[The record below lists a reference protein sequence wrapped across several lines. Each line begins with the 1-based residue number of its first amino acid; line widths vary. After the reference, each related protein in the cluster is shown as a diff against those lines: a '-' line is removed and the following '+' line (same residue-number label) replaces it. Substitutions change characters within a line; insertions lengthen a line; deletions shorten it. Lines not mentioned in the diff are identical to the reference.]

1 MAVPQAYGFMPMQ
14 QALRINAG
22 LDNPGVMDMLGR
34 GPDLKNGAFASS
46 DMPSANLSQAQLP
59 LMQGSGQGLSI
70 DDFLLALNAKRG
82 RDNYALSP
90 AGPSMQRRFG
100 AGSPL
105 GMEML
110 PDEQAVPSQVGPS
123 AEEVA
128 QLQSALMAAAQ
139 EQGQLDPFLVT
150 RQGTSGTYAGPALHA
165 SGTPLQAQPWYDEYL
180 AAAQG
185 GAALPMVRGN
195 GHESPEMLQKRQAY
209 GAARDKEMSGRWDM
223 VRQNAMAKSAA
234 RRQNEMGAADP
245 TYVKMLMEALG
256 AANDGGMAGNA
267 FLYGPEIAQNL
278 HTVDMQAGMAN
289 EARREQARQ
298 ADEKLNFEREQA
310 AAQGTPYQRWAG
322 GVLGQGIANGGDMAN
337 MLPAIAQAAPM
348 LGFQGAP
355 NLGSASGS
363 MGAMPLPPMKLEQ
376 ALAVSGGDP
385 ARFFQAVR
393 SMGGNDQEAAAF
405 YQQRTGKPANSR
417 PGMMDQLTKK
427 TGFLGDISL
436 LGPAPIPWDIPGVP
450 HLSDLLGYLQPE
462 PAGLPARLRPQLN
475 QQR

>member
-1 MAVPQAYGFMPMQ
+1 MPVVKPYGFMPLEQ
-14 QALRINAG
+14 SLRINAG

-34 GPDLKNGAFASS
+34 GGEPQPQVD
-46 DMPSANLSQAQLP
+46 PSQQ
-59 LMQGSGQGLSI
+59 LMQILMSHRSQDYGM
-70 DDFLLALNAKRG
+70 
-82 RDNYALSP
+82 SP

-110 PDEQAVPSQVGPS
+110 PDEQAVPPQVGPS

-185 GAALPMVRGN
+185 GADLPMVRGN
-195 GHESPEMLQKRQAY
+195 GHESPEMLQKRQDY
-209 GAARDKEMSGRWDM
+209 GAARDQEMAGRWDM
-223 VRQNAMAKSAA
+223 VQQNAMAKSAA

-256 AANDGGMAGNA
+256 AADDGGMAGNA

-348 LGFQGAP
+348 LGFGGSP
-355 NLGSASGS
+355 DLGSASGS
-363 MGAMPLPPMKLEQ
+363 MAFPLPPMKLDQ
-376 ALAVSGGDP
+376 AFQAAGGDR
-385 ARFFQAVR
+385 AKFLQVVR
-393 SMGGNDQEAAAF
+393 SMGGDE
-405 YQQRTGKPANSR
+405 QQAGQYL
-417 PGMMDQLTKK
+417 MQK
-427 TGFLGDISL
+427 TGQQLPGREFQRQSIFNWGQGGEGSGLADL
-436 LGPAPIPWDIPGVP
+436 FTRLNPAPA
-450 HLSDLLGYLQPE
+450 Q
-462 PAGLPARLRPQLN
+462 LPARLMPQLQQL